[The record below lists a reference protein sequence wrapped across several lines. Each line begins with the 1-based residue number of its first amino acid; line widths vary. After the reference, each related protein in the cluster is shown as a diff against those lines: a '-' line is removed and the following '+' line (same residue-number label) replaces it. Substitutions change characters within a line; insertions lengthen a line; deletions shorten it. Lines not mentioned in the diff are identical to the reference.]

1 MLLAWLPSAATGF
14 RHFVIPVDCTLIAW
28 WWSIEWHSAALLRM
42 LCAING
48 VWPMTLTLCL
58 VFDAFAVDVHNPAGS
73 KAIGIRSLSHV
84 PLIDWISD
92 TLSRG
97 YTN

>member
-1 MLLAWLPSAATGF
+1 
-14 RHFVIPVDCTLIAW
+14 
-28 WWSIEWHSAALLRM
+28 
-42 LCAING
+42 
-48 VWPMTLTLCL
+48 MTLTLCL